1 MMERELTLT
10 KPYIYLP
17 VCAGKTETKLEIF
30 LEDESAFRKKI
41 YEFKV
46 PVADI
51 DTDIEQYPLDYYA
64 QIPAEQYLGRQ
75 IVVCANVP
83 KAFMDCIKNDS
94 KKESSEDKIQSP
106 RPLIH
111 FAAETGWTNDP
122 NGMIYADGIYHLY
135 FQYNPLNTSW
145 ENMSWGHAVSADL
158 LHWKQED
165 TVLFPDAFGTMFSGC
180 AISNEHSMLN
190 LPKDALLFFYTAAGD
205 TNAWSKGLAF
215 TQKIA
220 YSLDGGKTLVKM
232 ETPCLPT
239 IEKENRDPKV
249 YWHEE
254 TQAYVMALFLEGN
267 DFAIFRSQDLQQWEQ
282 SDRFTLDDAWECP
295 DLLRLT
301 SDTGE
306 TCWFFWS
313 ADGFYYQGEFDG
325 FHFKVQGKQQKAY
338 VNDIPYAAQTYF
350 GVADRTISIPWLRIK
365 NDGRLFTGAYGL
377 PVELTCRKT
386 ENGYI
391 IIQKPVRELMQQ
403 AKQTAYDSAAGGKM
417 LSFGADKKAAVLK
430 MRAKEGYKGS
440 FTWELGG
447 SVVVYNSET
456 GAFGVDGEQYQIGCG
471 YREFLFVVDDRILEV
486 FFDGGAQLGTFVL
499 KEAAVQ
505 IKMPD
510 EAAFAE
516 NLVYYIE
523 GSNT

>member
-75 IVVCANVP
+75 IVICANAP

-94 KKESSEDKIQSP
+94 KKENSEDKIQSP

-145 ENMSWGHAVSADL
+145 ENMSWGHAVSTDL

-180 AISNEHSMLN
+180 AISNEHSMLD

-386 ENGYI
+386 DNGYI

-403 AKQTAYDSAAGGKM
+403 AKQTAYDSAAGVKM

-456 GAFGVDGEQYQIGCG
+456 GVFGVDGEQYQIGCG

-486 FFDGGAQLGTFVL
+486 FFDGGVQLGTFVL

>member
-1 MMERELTLT
+1 MERKLEIT
-10 KPYIYLP
+10 KPYIFLP
-17 VCAGKTETKLEIF
+17 ICVGKTETKVTIF
-30 LEDESAFRKKI
+30 LEDEEAYRKKI
-41 YEFKV
+41 HEFMV
-46 PVADI
+46 PVADM
-51 DTDIEQYPLDYYA
+51 DADAQQYPCDYYA
-64 QIPAEQYLGRQ
+64 EIPIEAYLGEQ
-75 IVVCANVP
+75 LVFSADAPQV
-83 KAFMDCIKNDS
+83 FMDAIQNAERADFDGQKN
-94 KKESSEDKIQSP
+94 QCP

-111 FAAETGWTNDP
+111 FAANTGWTNDP
-122 NGMIYADGIYHLY
+122 NGMIYADGTYHLY
-135 FQYNPLNTSW
+135 FQYNPFNTVW
-145 ENMSWGHAVSADL
+145 ENMSWGHATSTDL
-158 LHWKQED
+158 LHWQQQD
-165 TVLFPDAFGTMFSGC
+165 TVLFPDESGTMFSGC
-180 AISNEHSMLN
+180 AISNERSLLG
-190 LPKDALLFFYTAAGD
+190 LPSDALLFFYTAAGGS
-205 TNAWSKGLAF
+205 NAWSKGLAF

-232 ETPCLPT
+232 DNPCLST

-267 DFAIFRSQDLQQWEQ
+267 DFAIFRSQDLLQWEQ

-295 DLLRLT
+295 DLFRLT

-403 AKQTAYDSAAGGKM
+403 AKQTAYDSVSGEKM
-417 LSFGADKKAAVLK
+417 LSFGKDKKAAVLK
-430 MRAKEGYKGS
+430 MRAKEDYQGS
-440 FTWELGG
+440 FTWELN
-447 SVVVYNSET
+447 SSAVTYNPENGT
-456 GAFGVDGEQYQIGCG
+456 FCVDAEQYQIGCG

-486 FFDGGAQLGTFVL
+486 FFDGGVQLGTFVL
-499 KEAAVQ
+499 KETTVQ